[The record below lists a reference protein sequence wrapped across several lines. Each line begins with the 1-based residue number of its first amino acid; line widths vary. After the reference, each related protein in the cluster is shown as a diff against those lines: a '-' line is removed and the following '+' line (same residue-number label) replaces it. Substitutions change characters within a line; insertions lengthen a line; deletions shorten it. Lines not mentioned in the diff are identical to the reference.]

1 MLAGVRKIALLTNG
15 GDPLFARLALDHV
28 NLAGRTNGIKIH
40 PLTIPGPDEGLDA
53 AFADITKS
61 QAEPLLFKAACPPSI

>member
-1 MLAGVRKIALLTNG
+1 LIGKCVELFHDMLAGVRKIAVLTNG

-40 PLTIPGPDEGLDA
+40 PLTISGPDEELMLRLR
-53 AFADITKS
+53 I
-61 QAEPLLFKAACPPSI
+61 